1 MLIAL
6 VILAAVVGLFVVLY
20 NGLVNAKNSVD
31 EAWSG
36 IDVQLKRR
44 YDLIPNLVNVVKG
57 YVKHEH
63 DTLVELTEA
72 RARAQASLN
81 QGPQGAR
88 SVGAAESLLGE
99 ALMHVYAV
107 AENYPDLKANENFMQ
122 LQGQLATIEEELSM
136 ARRDYNGTVK
146 ALNNRIMQFPSN
158 FVASFGH
165 FAKADYF
172 EIQNQQEREVPLVQF

>member
-6 VILAAVVGLFVVLY
+6 VILAAVAGLFVVLY

-44 YDLIPNLVNVVKG
+44 HDLIPNLVNVVKG

-63 DTLVELTEA
+63 DTLVEVTEA
-72 RARAQASLN
+72 RARAQASLR

-99 ALMHVYAV
+99 ALMRLYAV

-136 ARRDYNGTVK
+136 ARRYYNGTVK

-172 EIQNQQEREVPLVQF
+172 EIQNQQEREVPLVQL

>member
-1 MLIAL
+1 MF
-6 VILAAVVGLFVVLY
+6 AVVIVFIIIVAFFVILY
-20 NGLVNAKNSVD
+20 NGLVNAKNNVD

-44 YDLIPNLVNVVKG
+44 HDLIPNLVNVVKG

-88 SVGAAESLLGE
+88 SVGAAESLLGV

-136 ARRDYNGTVK
+136 ARRYYNGTVK

>member
-1 MLIAL
+1 MIIAL
-6 VILAAVVGLFVVLY
+6 VILAAVAGLFVVLY

-44 YDLIPNLVNVVKG
+44 HDLIPNLVNVVKG
-57 YVKHEH
+57 YVQHEH
-63 DTLVELTEA
+63 GTLVELTEA
-72 RARAQASLN
+72 RALAQASLN

-136 ARRDYNGTVK
+136 ARRYYNGTVK

-158 FVASFGH
+158 VVASLGH
-165 FAKADYF
+165 FVKADYF

>member
-1 MLIAL
+1 MLF
-6 VILAAVVGLFVVLY
+6 AVVFLVVIVGIFVVLY

-44 YDLIPNLVNVVKG
+44 HDLIPNLVNVVKG

-63 DTLVELTEA
+63 DTLVEVTEA
-72 RARAQASLN
+72 RAQAQASLS

-99 ALMHVYAV
+99 ALMRLYAV
-107 AENYPDLKANENFMQ
+107 AESYPDLKANENFMQ

-136 ARRDYNGTVK
+136 ARRYYNGTVK

-158 FVASFGH
+158 VVASLGH